1 MGITHENN
9 ALKQEMM
16 ELKETNKTLKA
27 NNIKLNQDNEEYKD
41 TMESMN
47 RYDLGN
53 MNVMNEVKLKE
64 LEDKMNENLQKLRRR
79 REQLLA
85 QEKDKS
91 LCILCY
97 ENKKCILIQGC
108 NHLDICER
116 CKNKLEPKK
125 CPRCQETFKKTIKV
139 NHLNV

>member
-16 ELKETNKTLKA
+16 ELKETNK
-27 NNIKLNQDNEEYKD
+27 
-41 TMESMN
+41 
-47 RYDLGN
+47 
-53 MNVMNEVKLKE
+53 KLKE